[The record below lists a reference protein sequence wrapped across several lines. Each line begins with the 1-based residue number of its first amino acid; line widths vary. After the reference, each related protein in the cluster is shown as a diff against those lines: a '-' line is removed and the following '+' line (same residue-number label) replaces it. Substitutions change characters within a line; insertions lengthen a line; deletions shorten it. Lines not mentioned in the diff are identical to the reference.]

1 MPLIPDVGGNHLSG
15 RSRNALALRAT
26 LHGRWAS
33 DRQWHVRTGI
43 DATDRQFI
51 ASDNVN
57 WVGAR
62 QLLSA
67 RAGIKGQAFGLSRC
81 ARNLRDQHYL
91 ARAGYSPTFSPTGP
105 PDSILLGDPGN
116 GRRFGA
122 PVTYHFAPGDR

>member
-1 MPLIPDVGGNHLSG
+1 MPRAGCGLVTICRGAP
-15 RSRNALALRAT
+15 RNALALTAT
-26 LHGRWAS
+26 LHGRWAG
-33 DRQWHVRTGI
+33 DRQRHVPTGF

-67 RAGIKGQAFGLSRC
+67 GAGIKGQAFGLSRC
-81 ARNLRDQHYL
+81 GRNLRDQHY
-91 ARAGYSPTFSPTGP
+91 ATRAGYSPTFSPTGP
-105 PDSILLGDPGN
+105 PDSILFGDPAN

-122 PVTYHFAPGDR
+122 SVTYHFAPGDR